1 MSDEKRAQHLA
12 FLLNKN
18 EFDLAFVEYNGIV
31 YYSRHHKL
39 AEAPSSAVVKLLQG
53 IFERY
58 ADHSFFILRQRIY
71 TTAPLT
77 EMCRGMIKVVA
88 KRVTESISIQESEL
102 QGDDC
107 ADGFKFQEIGT
118 CDQLLATVTP
128 SIENQ
133 KQLVEI
139 ESLLGSFNQNKMGE
153 IGTLECL
160 KKAQILA
167 ETVPR
172 GNVLHDHDRSIA
184 AILVSARGELL
195 GYGMNSNSKNKTLHA
210 EVNLIQRYYLE
221 NKKRIPQG
229 AILYST
235 HKPCKMCAGM
245 IYHWSE
251 KPDSMQVYY
260 SKEEMGGMSRQTILD
275 RLRLN
280 KQVLAE

>member
-1 MSDEKRAQHLA
+1 MPVEKRAQHLA

-18 EFDLAFVEYNGIV
+18 EFDLAFIEYNGIV
-31 YYSRHHKL
+31 YYASYLKDI
-39 AEAPSSAVVKLLQG
+39 EAPSSAVVKLLQG

-58 ADHSFFILRQRIY
+58 ADHSFFILRQRVY

-88 KRVTESISIQESEL
+88 KRVTESISIQESEI
-102 QGDDC
+102 QGNDF
-107 ADGFKFQEIGT
+107 AEGLVFQEIGA
-118 CDQLLATVTP
+118 CNQLLATVTP

-139 ESLLGSFNQNKMGE
+139 QSLLGNLNQSKMGE
-153 IGTLECL
+153 ISTLAYL

-184 AILVSARGELL
+184 AILVSTRGELL

-221 NKKRIPQG
+221 NDKKIPQG

-245 IYHWSE
+245 ILHWSE

-260 SKEEMGGMSRQTILD
+260 SKEEIGGMSRQTILD
-275 RLRLN
+275 RLKLN